1 MAKKHKKKTLFR
13 ILLSTIAIGSI
24 FLASNSK
31 KDYSDA
37 NDSKDKYNENSI
49 DDEFIDECNA

>member
-13 ILLSTIAIGSI
+13 ILLSTLAIGSI

-31 KDYSDA
+31 E
-37 NDSKDKYNENSI
+37 NCCKDKDNDNDEHKESSMDNEY
-49 DDEFIDECNA
+49 DQCNA

>member
-13 ILLSTIAIGSI
+13 ILLSTLAIGSI

-31 KDYSDA
+31 ENSCND
-37 NDSKDKYNENSI
+37 NDSKNEYKENSM
-49 DDEFIDECNA
+49 DDEYDQCNA

>member
-13 ILLSTIAIGSI
+13 ILLSTLAIGSI

-31 KDYSDA
+31 ENSCND
-37 NDSKDKYNENSI
+37 NDSKNEYKESSMDDKY
-49 DDEFIDECNA
+49 DQCNA

>member
-13 ILLSTIAIGSI
+13 ILLSTLAIGSI

-31 KDYSDA
+31 ESSCND
-37 NDSKDKYNENSI
+37 NDSENEYKESSM
-49 DDEFIDECNA
+49 DDEYDQCNA